1 MHKPLLQKYSDAYPN
16 EKHLW
21 SYKFI
26 YWNLFVYYG
35 IQGLD
40 EMLEL
45 YSVKAKRSKGAL
57 ALLFELNYFI
67 GIGLAIYIGAFVMSG
82 NY

>member
-1 MHKPLLQKYSDAYPN
+1 M
-16 EKHLW
+16 
-21 SYKFI
+21 
-26 YWNLFVYYG
+26 YYG